1 MIHFGTG
8 GWRAVIGD
16 DFTRENIQKFAQGV
30 AEYAKEIGKTEN
42 PIAIGYDRRFLS
54 STSAKWL
61 AEVLCANGIK
71 VLATN
76 RSTPT
81 PMIMH
86 AVKVRGL
93 DFGIE
98 VTASHNPYEY
108 NGLKLIVHE
117 GRDAS
122 LEETG
127 RVEEIINSLGANDV
141 KRMSFDEAVEK
152 GLVEIMKNPF
162 NSFIDD
168 IIAQLDMEKIRER

>member
-1 MIHFGTG
+1 MIKFGTG

-16 DFTRENIQKFAQGV
+16 DFIRENIQKFAQGISN
-30 AEYAKEIGKTEN
+30 YAKEQGKTDK
-42 PIAIGYDRRFLS
+42 PIAVGYDRRFLS

-61 AEVLCANGIK
+61 AEVFCANGIK

-86 AVKVRGL
+86 TVKVQNL

-108 NGLKLIVHE
+108 NGLKLIGHE

-122 LEETG
+122 LEETA
-127 RVEEIINSLGANDV
+127 RVEEIINSLSEEDV
-141 KRMSFDEAVEK
+141 KRMSFDEALAK
-152 GLVEIMKNPF
+152 GL
-162 NSFIDD
+162 
-168 IIAQLDMEKIRER
+168 EKLARIKR

>member
-1 MIHFGTG
+1 MIKFGTG

-16 DFTRENIQKFAQGV
+16 DFIRENIQKFAQGV
-30 AEYAKEIGKTEN
+30 ADYAKEQGKAEN
-42 PIAIGYDRRFLS
+42 PIAVGYDRRFLS

-71 VLATN
+71 VLTTN

-86 AVKVRGL
+86 TVKVQKL
-93 DFGIE
+93 DYGIE

-108 NGLKLIVHE
+108 NGLKLFVHE

-122 LEETG
+122 
-127 RVEEIINSLGANDV
+127 VEVTSEIEKIINSLDEKDV
-141 KRMSFDEAVEK
+141 KRMSYDEALEK
-152 GLVEIMKNPF
+152 GLVEVMKQNKEAK
-162 NSFIDD
+162 NNG
-168 IIAQLDMEKIRER
+168 